1 MEAIKRTNIS
11 VFCGILATGRALS
24 VCGLLLRALGGLTWV
39 KIEQPFTKKPFCVA
53 QQWGEMHELQLLMT

>member
-11 VFCGILATGRALS
+11 VFCGILATGRTLS

-53 QQWGEMHELQLLMT
+53 Q